1 MPRLKSQYLIT
12 CVTYESIK
20 QGLYAGLLQ
29 FAFMLLGT
37 LEMYIIPLASLYE
50 GSNYQKN
57 EMVLCFFF

>member
-12 CVTYESIK
+12 CVTYYESIK
-20 QGLYAGLLQ
+20 QGLYTGLLQ
-29 FAFMLLGT
+29 FSFMLLGT

-57 EMVLCFFF
+57 EMVFSF